1 MFVHLL
7 PSLSLLVSILPPSS
21 VEAVTMNSW
30 LVTVLLLASAANS
43 RGQGVL
49 GEGLRRGR
57 GEGVPVG
64 L

>member
-49 GEGLRRGR
+49 GEGLRRVR